1 MSKVKHIILWKLRD
15 DICDSDIAGI
25 KSDIKKSLE
34 DLKGKIPGLLD
45 IHVIIDHLPSSNMDI
60 MLDSLFDSEEALKV
74 YATHPEHVAVAN
86 GKVRPYTMSRNC
98 IDYIVSD

>member
-98 IDYIVSD
+98 IDYIVE

>member
-15 DICDSDIAGI
+15 DICDSDIASI

-34 DLKGKIPGLLD
+34 DLKGKIPGLLEID
-45 IHVIIDHLPSSNMDI
+45 VVIDKLPSSNMDI
-60 MLDSLFDSEEALKV
+60 MLDSLFESEEALKV

-86 GKVRPYTMSRNC
+86 EKVRPYTMSRNC

>member
-86 GKVRPYTMSRNC
+86 EKVRPYTMSRNC